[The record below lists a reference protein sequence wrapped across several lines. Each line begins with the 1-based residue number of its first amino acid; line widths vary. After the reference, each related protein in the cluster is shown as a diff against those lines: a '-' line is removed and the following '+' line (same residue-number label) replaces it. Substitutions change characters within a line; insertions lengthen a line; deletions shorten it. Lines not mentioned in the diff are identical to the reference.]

1 MDIII
6 FDESTFGIT
15 ERSLKMLRDT
25 LAERIDHRLAVIEVP
40 TDQICCGFL
49 ILDKDA
55 QEAIFTGDGFR
66 TDNGGEGGAGYKSA
80 KALLDVFGMPAIY
93 WPGSLDIW
101 DAVAS
106 EDIPQEMGIVRPF
119 TKALALLVDEVQGSV
134 KAEYYVKPGD
144 RTPAY
149 LR

>member
-1 MDIII
+1 MYAIIC
-6 FDESTFGIT
+6 DESTFGIT
-15 ERSLKMLRDT
+15 EKSLKMLRNR
-25 LAERIDHRLAVIEVP
+25 LAERFDHRLAVVELP
-40 TDQICCGFL
+40 TDRICCGFL

-80 KALLDVFGMPAIY
+80 KALLQLFGMPSIHWVAA
-93 WPGSLDIW
+93 LDVW

-106 EDIPQEMGIVRPF
+106 EEILMENSRPF
-119 TKALALLVDEVQGSV
+119 AKALTLIADEVQRGL
-134 KAEYYVKPGD
+134 KPEYYVKPGD
-144 RTPAY
+144 RTPVY